1 MRRFFL
7 LCGLVVSIVFG
18 AAGMSRAQD
27 CMVLDVD
34 AAAGHA
40 GELTTLLKI
49 ANFRAD
55 VKYMGEVATE
65 LEQFLTTCGDEATG
79 RLAIV
84 CDFDCHLQLGRY
96 RLFLA
101 ADMPFLSSASGV
113 SRNDTP
119 VSPQSAQEFGRQG
132 IEIVDRG
139 LRILARQQGGDQGT
153 AAGEDAS
160 YRTFVRQLTALSS
173 LKIQLLMNTGD
184 VWYQTVSEARVKA
197 LDFLVN
203 DTLGAVGGAGLD
215 SQPNLSKAYT
225 NYEAAMWV
233 LVETQMDI
241 PGESTYDDLRADL
254 LLQQSDLDAR
264 MDSVRKGFLF
274 LNIDPMQFTTIPFE
288 ELQQALTESEQRL
301 TEVERNVEALVER
314 WYANKEGEATRALD
328 EERTIRSQEVNL
340 IAHKIGKLEH
350 EAQTFATTVQQEINA
365 VDAEKDTFGYRQQ
378 IRSLE
383 IELGTKIAEF
393 ENQRRQ
399 INDRQELDLIVLS
412 KEAEV
417 ERRNE
422 LRWLLNWEM
431 TQMNL
436 DLQISSLESQITE
449 YARQTERN
457 ANQLEQAVR
466 QRQILQTQITN
477 NQGAIARAND
487 TITELQLRQTDLYQ
501 RRRAVDREQLC
512 GIENQLA
519 LIGDTADHPFTPLLA
534 GEQPCQTVTPAF
546 TRNQYVAQMCGP
558 DGQSGLRAQ
567 LLNSQTQ
574 AKAFLMKCV
583 IGSADFADVEPLIAD
598 QQMITSNI
606 SLPQELANVDCG
618 SFSQTETDFAK
629 KLYEAERDLYAKRKA
644 DLEEARDQV
653 DGQLSEV
660 IAWFVAFNGTTQAA
674 QVILTSVQGAY
685 SIGAAVPE
693 IITCACGLGSGVATV
708 VDVAKPIR
716 AALEAAQSILSTI
729 INTGQITQAN
739 INEINA
745 LKQRLTQLRQAI
757 GQLDLDKAL
766 KARAL
771 VDTHFQLAG
780 RLAQG
785 AQDIKELALQGS
797 MAAVDCQSQDLSI
810 DEQVA
815 RLKSDHERILAGLDL
830 QAREN
835 DLLSFQITDQQRTID
850 RLTNEIAI
858 LNLELD
864 KLSLSEAQLNQD
876 NARVAELVA
885 ATNSRIDR
893 VRAAQTTVTGL
904 AEESNASTNLINE
917 LRDRQKDKM
926 LALNDAE
933 LAFVE
938 QRITQSRGNTEELV
952 AGLNQAKDLGLK
964 SRALQDSILKFQ
976 SNVQAEVTKQQE
988 DMTKLVTQI
997 DDPATRKNLFIATQD
1012 TVADLMKGIPEYL
1025 VTKRRVLETANRLMH
1040 LMRRRFEVV
1049 QAFTGEAA
1057 TVPMV
1062 YVRNAT
1068 QLQAMID
1075 EIVAKRFFDERQIN
1089 IDVAQIVVPANSGFA
1104 RKLALDENVEFEV
1117 SPFASTEALMKA
1129 NGYFALWAPNKFRER
1144 KNLTLIDVF
1153 AGTDYQCTGAQWNR
1167 FALQHRGSGFVFKP
1181 LTKGSSEVRAD
1192 ISVGPERVA
1201 LQTFFNQADSGDEIN
1216 RIIRYWV
1223 QDRYQARKFPRAPGP
1238 SNDTSLILPY
1248 LGAPLIGSYRLSLQP
1263 SDCPFDGAVFTLY
1276 FIFASAP

>member
-18 AAGMSRAQD
+18 AAGMARAQD
-27 CMVLDVD
+27 CMALDVD

-288 ELQQALTESEQRL
+288 ELQQALAESEQRL

-660 IAWFVAFNGTTQAA
+660 IAWFLAFNGTTQAA

-780 RLAQG
+780 RLTQG

-1075 EIVAKRFFDERQIN
+1075 DIVAKRFFDERQIN

-1167 FALQHRGSGFVFKP
+1167 FALQHRGSGLVFKP
-1181 LTKGSSEVRAD
+1181 LTKGSSEVSAD

>member
-18 AAGMSRAQD
+18 AAGMARAQD
-27 CMVLDVD
+27 CMALDVD

-288 ELQQALTESEQRL
+288 ELQQALAESEQRL

-383 IELGTKIAEF
+383 TEPGPQIAEF

-1075 EIVAKRFFDERQIN
+1075 DIVAKRFFDERQIN

-1167 FALQHRGSGFVFKP
+1167 FALQHRGSGLVFKP
-1181 LTKGSSEVRAD
+1181 LTKGSSEVSAD

>member
-18 AAGMSRAQD
+18 AAGMARAQD
-27 CMVLDVD
+27 CMALDVD

-288 ELQQALTESEQRL
+288 ELQQALAESEQRL

-660 IAWFVAFNGTTQAA
+660 IAWFLAFNGTTQAA

-1075 EIVAKRFFDERQIN
+1075 DIVAKRFFDERQIN

-1167 FALQHRGSGFVFKP
+1167 FALQHRGSGLVFKP
-1181 LTKGSSEVRAD
+1181 LTKGSSEVSAD

>member
-18 AAGMSRAQD
+18 AAGMARGQD
-27 CMVLDVD
+27 CMALDVD

-119 VSPQSAQEFGRQG
+119 VSPQAAQEFGRQG

-153 AAGEDAS
+153 AAGADAS

-466 QRQILQTQITN
+466 QRQILQTQIAN

-534 GEQPCQTVTPAF
+534 GEQACQTVTPAF

-606 SLPQELANVDCG
+606 PLPQELANVDCG

-729 INTGQITQAN
+729 ITTGQITQAN

-771 VDTHFQLAG
+771 IDTHFQLAG

-785 AQDIKELALQGS
+785 AEEIKELTLQGS

-835 DLLSFQITDQQRTID
+835 DMLSFQITDQQRTID

-885 ATNSRIDR
+885 ATNGRIDR

-1012 TVADLMKGIPEYL
+1012 TIADLMKGIPEYL

-1049 QAFTGEAA
+1049 QAFTGDAA
-1057 TVPMV
+1057 TVPVV

-1075 EIVAKRFFDERQIN
+1075 DIVAKRFFDERQIN

-1117 SPFASTEALMKA
+1117 SPFASTDALMKA

>member
-18 AAGMSRAQD
+18 AAGMARAQD
-27 CMVLDVD
+27 CMALDVD

-288 ELQQALTESEQRL
+288 ELQQALAESEQRL

-1012 TVADLMKGIPEYL
+1012 IVADLMKGIPEYL

-1075 EIVAKRFFDERQIN
+1075 DIVAKRFFDERQIN

-1129 NGYFALWAPNKFRER
+1129 NGYFALGAPNKFRER

-1167 FALQHRGSGFVFKP
+1167 FALQHRGSGLVFKP
-1181 LTKGSSEVRAD
+1181 LTKGSSEVSAD

>member
-7 LCGLVVSIVFG
+7 LCGLVAGVVFG
-18 AAGMSRAQD
+18 AAGMARAQD
-27 CMVLDVD
+27 CMALDVD

-119 VSPQSAQEFGRQG
+119 VSPQAAQEFGRQG

-139 LRILARQQGGDQGT
+139 LRILARQQGNDQGA
-153 AAGEDAS
+153 AAGADAS
-160 YRTFVRQLTALSS
+160 YRSFVRQLTALSS

-184 VWYQTVSEARVKA
+184 VWYQTLSEARVKA
-197 LDFLVN
+197 LDFLVY

-254 LLQQSDLDAR
+254 LLQHSDLDAR
-264 MDSVRKGFLF
+264 MDSVHKGFLF

-288 ELQQALTESEQRL
+288 ELQQALAESEQRL

-314 WYANKEGEATRALD
+314 WYANKEGQATRAID

-487 TITELQLRQTDLYQ
+487 AITELQLRQTDLYQ

-519 LIGDTADHPFTPLLA
+519 LIGEAPAHPFTPLLA

-567 LLNSQTQ
+567 LLATQTQ
-574 AKAFLMKCV
+574 ARAFLMKCV
-583 IGSADFADVEPLIAD
+583 IGDADFADVEPLMSD
-598 QQMITSNI
+598 QQMITSNV
-606 SLPQELANVDCG
+606 SLPQELANVSCG
-618 SFSQTETDFAK
+618 SFTQTETDFAK
-629 KLYEAERDLYAKRKA
+629 KLYEAERDAYAKKKA

-653 DGQLSEV
+653 DGQLTEV
-660 IAWFVAFNGTTQAA
+660 IAWFAAFNGTTQAA
-674 QVILTSVQGAY
+674 QITLTAIQAAY
-685 SIGAAVPE
+685 AISAAIPE
-693 IITCACGLGSGVATV
+693 VNVCACGLASGAATKIDTSKV
-708 VDVAKPIR
+708 VKAS
-716 AALEAAQSILSTI
+716 LEAAQSILSTI
-729 INTGQITQAN
+729 IATGRVTQEN
-739 INEINA
+739 INQING
-745 LKQRLTQLRQAI
+745 LQQRITQLRQANEE
-757 GQLDLDKAL
+757 LDLDKAL

-771 VDTHFQLAG
+771 IDTHFQLAG

-785 AQDIKELALQGS
+785 AEEIKELTLQGS
-797 MAAVDCQSQDLSI
+797 MAAVDCQSQDLGI

-815 RLKSDHERILAGLDL
+815 RLTSDHERILAGLDL

-835 DLLSFQITDQQRTID
+835 DMLSFQITDQQRTID

-864 KLSLSEAQLNQD
+864 KLSLSEAQLNED

-885 ATNSRIDR
+885 ATNGRIER

-904 AEESNASTNLINE
+904 AEKSNASTNLINE
-917 LRDRQKDKM
+917 LRDRQRDKM

-976 SNVQAEVTKQQE
+976 GDIQAEVTKQQE

-997 DDPATRKNLFIATQD
+997 DDPATGKNLFIATQD

-1057 TVPMV
+1057 TVPEV

-1075 EIVAKRFFDERQIN
+1075 DIVAKRFFDERQIN

-1117 SPFASTEALMKA
+1117 SPFASTDGLMKA

-1153 AGTDYQCTGAQWNR
+1153 IGTDYQCTGAQWNR

-1181 LTKGSSEVRAD
+1181 LTKGSNEVRAD

-1201 LQTFFNQADSGDEIN
+1201 LQTFFNQADSGDEIS

>member
-7 LCGLVVSIVFG
+7 LCGLVVSFIFG
-18 AAGMSRAQD
+18 AAGMARAQD
-27 CMVLDVD
+27 CMALDVD

-65 LEQFLTTCGDEATG
+65 LEQFLTTCGNEATG

-119 VSPQSAQEFGRQG
+119 VSPQAAQEFGRQG

-139 LRILARQQGGDQGT
+139 LRILARQQGGDQGA

-184 VWYQTVSEARVKA
+184 VWYQTLSEARVKV
-197 LDFLVN
+197 LDFLVS
-203 DTLGAVGGAGLD
+203 DTLGAAGGAGLN
-215 SQPNLSKAYT
+215 SLPNLSKAYT

-264 MDSVRKGFLF
+264 MESVRKGFLF

-288 ELQQALTESEQRL
+288 ELQQALAESEQRL

-457 ANQLEQAVR
+457 ANELEQAVR

-487 TITELQLRQTDLYQ
+487 AITELQLRQTDLYQ

-534 GEQPCQTVTPAF
+534 GEQVCQTVTPAF
-546 TRNQYVAQMCGP
+546 TRNQYVAQMCGS

-567 LLNSQTQ
+567 LLATQTQ
-574 AKAFLMKCV
+574 ARAFLMKCV
-583 IGSADFADVEPLIAD
+583 IGDADFADVEPLMSD
-598 QQMITSNI
+598 QQMITSNV
-606 SLPQELANVDCG
+606 SLPQELANVSCG
-618 SFSQTETDFAK
+618 SFTQTETDFAK
-629 KLYEAERDLYAKRKA
+629 KLYEAERDVYAKKKA

-653 DGQLSEV
+653 DGQLTEV
-660 IAWFVAFNGTTQAA
+660 ITWFAAFNGTTQAA
-674 QVILTSVQGAY
+674 QIILTSVQGAY

-708 VDVAKPIR
+708 IDVAKPIR

-757 GQLDLDKAL
+757 EQLDLDKAL

-797 MAAVDCQSQDLSI
+797 MAAVDCQSQDLGI

-835 DLLSFQITDQQRTID
+835 DMLSFQITDQQRTID
-850 RLTNEIAI
+850 RLTNEIGI

-885 ATNSRIDR
+885 ATNGRIDR

-917 LRDRQKDKM
+917 LRDRQKEKM

-976 SNVQAEVTKQQE
+976 GNVQAEVTKQQE

-997 DDPATRKNLFIATQD
+997 DDPAARKNLFIATQD

-1057 TVPMV
+1057 TVPVV

-1075 EIVAKRFFDERQIN
+1075 DIVAKRFFDERQIN

-1117 SPFASTEALMKA
+1117 SPFASTDALMKA

-1153 AGTDYQCTGAQWNR
+1153 VGTDYQCTGAQWNR

-1181 LTKGSSEVRAD
+1181 LTKGSNEVRAD

-1201 LQTFFNQADSGDEIN
+1201 LQTFFNQADSGDEIS

-1276 FIFASAP
+1276 FIFASAS

>member
-18 AAGMSRAQD
+18 AAGMARAQD
-27 CMVLDVD
+27 CMALDVD

-288 ELQQALTESEQRL
+288 ELQQALAESEQRL

-1075 EIVAKRFFDERQIN
+1075 DIVAKRFFDERQIN

-1167 FALQHRGSGFVFKP
+1167 FALQHRGSGLVFKP
-1181 LTKGSSEVRAD
+1181 LTKGSSEVSAD